1 MIFSAFRSRG
11 QKLTSKS
18 TNLAKKRKPKAEI
31 EPRMKIYTSKDQAR
45 MISICIKMGG
55 SLLSTIVLYYIA
67 CKLGEK
73 SEENRIMIER
83 FYGKLLGLNVIKLTC
98 LKYMMF

>member
-1 MIFSAFRSRG
+1 M
-11 QKLTSKS
+11 TSKS
-18 TNLAKKRKPKAEI
+18 GERKPCYFKKENLRI
-31 EPRMKIYTSKDQAR
+31 KSKPRMKVFTSMEEAR

-55 SLLSTIVLYYIA
+55 SLLSTIVLFYIA

-83 FYGKLLGLNVIKLTC
+83 FYGKSLGLNVIKLTC